1 MQELVSFI
9 SIMLGVVVLTAWV
22 MWILLRPS
30 GDSKAQEFAS
40 KSARDGLTEAVMENN
55 ELKNKVTRL
64 ERELK
69 VLMNA
74 GYKTSTDAKDDGL
87 KTKVERQEERGKVKG
102 ERLKGKEE
110 KSRSV
115 VPGAMVSDK
124 GAKIKDQELKTKA
137 EPARAKV
144 KGREEKSRSVV
155 PGAMVLDERSKSN
168 KVQPMA
174 QKNVAKA
181 EQARGKVKGKGEKTG
196 VGALPVGGTSRGE
209 DSSRMKNEGGK
220 AKVVQQKVHKK
231 VQKKAPKKVAK
242 ADVAAAKPVDT
253 IQSSTVVPLS
263 EAQRVTDAAE
273 KKKIA
278 DYLASVAETTERQK
292 MEVEALEEVSR
303 HPDDD
308 LKKIKGIGPHL
319 EGKLKK
325 AGISS
330 YLQIAGFNENDI
342 RHVSEVI
349 GSYPRRI
356 RREAWV
362 EQAKVL
368 VNKG

>member
-1 MQELVSFI
+1 MQELISFI
-9 SIMLGVVVLTAWV
+9 SIMLGVVILTAWV

-30 GDSKAQEFAS
+30 GDSKAKEFSQES
-40 KSARDGLTEAVMENN
+40 TRNSLTHSVMENN

-74 GYKTSTDAKDDGL
+74 GYKTSTDAKDDVL
-87 KTKVERQEERGKVKG
+87 KTKVKG
-102 ERLKGKEE
+102 ERLKVKE
-110 KSRSV
+110 K
-115 VPGAMVSDK
+115 
-124 GAKIKDQELKTKA
+124 
-137 EPARAKV
+137 
-144 KGREEKSRSVV
+144 KSRSVV
-155 PGAMVLDERSKSN
+155 PGAMVLDERQRTKDEGL
-168 KVQPMA
+168 KT
-174 QKNVAKA
+174 KA
-181 EQARGKVKGKGEKTG
+181 EQARGKVKGKGKKTG
-196 VGALPVGGTSRGE
+196 AGALPVGGAPRGE
-209 DSSRMKNEGGK
+209 DASRMKNKEEKSRSVAPGAMVSDERSK
-220 AKVVQQKVHKK
+220 TKDERLKSNKVQPI
-231 VQKKAPKKVAK
+231 VQKKAAKV
-242 ADVAAAKPVDT
+242 VAAVMPAEVNQP
-253 IQSSTVVPLS
+253 STVAPLS
-263 EAQRVTDAAE
+263 DAQQIIDAAE
-273 KKKIA
+273 KKKVA

-292 MEVEALEEVSR
+292 KEVEALEEVSR

-319 EGKLKK
+319 EGRLKR

-342 RHVSEVI
+342 QHVSKVI

>member
-30 GDSKAQEFAS
+30 GDNKAQEFAR

-55 ELKNKVTRL
+55 ELKNKVIRL

-69 VLMNA
+69 VLMSA
-74 GYKTSTDAKDDGL
+74 GYKTTVDAKDDGL
-87 KTKVERQEERGKVKG
+87 KRKDEGPKAKVKG
-102 ERLKGKEE
+102 ERLKVKEK

-124 GAKIKDQELKTKA
+124 EAKTK
-137 EPARAKV
+137 
-144 KGREEKSRSVV
+144 
-155 PGAMVLDERSKSN
+155 DERLKSN
-168 KVQPMA
+168 KVQPM
-174 QKNVAKA
+174 
-181 EQARGKVKGKGEKTG
+181 
-196 VGALPVGGTSRGE
+196 
-209 DSSRMKNEGGK
+209 
-220 AKVVQQKVHKK
+220 
-231 VQKKAPKKVAK
+231 VQKKAAKV
-242 ADVAAAKPVDT
+242 VAAVKPAEVS
-253 IQSSTVVPLS
+253 QPSTVALLS
-263 EAQRVTDAAE
+263 EAQQIVDAAE
-273 KKKIA
+273 KKKVA
-278 DYLASVAETTERQK
+278 EYLASVAETTERQK
-292 MEVEALEEVSR
+292 KEVEALENVSR

-319 EGKLKK
+319 EGRLKR

-342 RHVSEVI
+342 QHVSKVI

-356 RREAWV
+356 HREAWV